1 MLFRSGIANVWFG
14 SDAAGFYE
22 YDGKTY
28 AGTNQHPVVNDKPGC
43 VGCHD
48 AHNGTPDEEACKA
61 CHGETPVDDIRGMSS
76 TGDYNGDGDVTQG
89 IRTEYRSLRDVL
101 YTELQKY
108 AKTTL
113 GKPIV
118 YDTNTY
124 PYWFNDTNSN
134 GELDEGEN
142 AYSNAYS
149 TWSPRLL
156 KAAYNFNFLRK
167 NPGAAVH
174 NGKYVIQIII
184 DSIEDLGGDISKYVR
199 P

>member
-1 MLFRSGIANVWFG
+1 MLSSIRRWLGR
-14 SDAAGFYE
+14 
-22 YDGKTY
+22 
-28 AGTNQHPVVNDKPGC
+28 HPVSVPHLAG
-43 VGCHD
+43 
-48 AHNGTPDEEACKA
+48 
-61 CHGETPVDDIRGMSS
+61 RGP
-76 TGDYNGDGDVTQG
+76 
-89 IRTEYRSLRDVL
+89 RRRF
-101 YTELQKY
+101 
-108 AKTTL
+108 TL
-113 GKPIV
+113 GLESMEDRTVPSTV
-118 YDTNTY
+118 QGTV
-124 PYWFNDTNSN
+124 FNDTNSN